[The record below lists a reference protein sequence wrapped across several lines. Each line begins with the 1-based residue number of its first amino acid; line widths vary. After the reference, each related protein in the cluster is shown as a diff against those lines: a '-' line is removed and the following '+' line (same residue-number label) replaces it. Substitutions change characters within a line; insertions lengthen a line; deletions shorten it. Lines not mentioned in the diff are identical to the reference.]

1 MNIEFGF
8 NIEKRRVYIDQLESN
23 EILDME

>member
-8 NIEKRRVYIDQLESN
+8 NIEKQRVYIDQLESN